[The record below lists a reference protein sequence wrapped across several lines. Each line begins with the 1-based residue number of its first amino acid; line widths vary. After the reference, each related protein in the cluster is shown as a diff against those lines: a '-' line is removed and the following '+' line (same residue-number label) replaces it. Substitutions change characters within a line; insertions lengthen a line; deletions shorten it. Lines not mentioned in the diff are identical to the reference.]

1 MDKVVYLN
9 ALYDCYKNLFT
20 EKQQDYF
27 EMYYWENLSLGEIAD
42 NNNVSRNAIHNQLKI
57 MEERLIELEEK
68 LKINEKKEKIIK
80 LLDKKVDNKVLEEIK
95 ELL

>member
-57 MEERLIELEEK
+57 MEEKLIELEEQLK
-68 LKINEKKEKIIK
+68 LNEKKEKLVN
-80 LLDKKVDNKVLEEIK
+80 LLTDKVDKKLLEEIK

>member
-57 MEERLIELEEK
+57 MEEKLIELEEQLK
-68 LKINEKKEKIIK
+68 LNEKKEKIVN
-80 LLDKKVDNKVLEEIK
+80 LLTDKVDKKLLEEIK

>member
-57 MEERLIELEEK
+57 MEEKLIELEEQ
-68 LKINEKKEKIIK
+68 LKINEKKEKLVN
-80 LLDKKVDNKVLEEIK
+80 LLTDKVDKKLLEEIK

>member
-20 EKQQDYF
+20 EKQQNYF

-57 MEERLIELEEK
+57 MEEKLLELEEQ
-68 LKINEKKEKIIK
+68 LHLNYKKEKIINILTDK
-80 LLDKKVDNKVLEEIK
+80 VDKKLLEEIK

>member
-57 MEERLIELEEK
+57 MEEKLIELEEQ
-68 LKINEKKEKIIK
+68 LKINEKKEKLVN
-80 LLDKKVDNKVLEEIK
+80 LLTDKVDKKILEEIK